1 MTTRA
6 FLHEVYLSDFGNY
19 VGLQDEGYFDAL
31 VRMFEL
37 VLKIPS
43 VWPTRN
49 ASRYVIGWLDFVRST
64 CQNFGYGVGDE
75 MDNLFAE
82 YRADD

>member
-1 MTTRA
+1 MGSTQVNEGLYGMTTRT

-49 ASRYVIGWLDFVRST
+49 ASRYVISCLIWGSKPEPQIFPSR
-64 CQNFGYGVGDE
+64 
-75 MDNLFAE
+75 
-82 YRADD
+82 